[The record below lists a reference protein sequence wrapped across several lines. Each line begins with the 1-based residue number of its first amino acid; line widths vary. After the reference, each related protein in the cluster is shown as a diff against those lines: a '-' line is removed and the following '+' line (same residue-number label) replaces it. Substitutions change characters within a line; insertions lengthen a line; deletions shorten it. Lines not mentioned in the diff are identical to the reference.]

1 MTEFI
6 AENELEAA
14 LVKAADDPTNAPDF
28 YRQLVDGVVYF
39 IEQAV
44 ASDDGNAV
52 GIASME
58 VDGTRYLP
66 IFSSVVR
73 IRQAIDEE
81 VTYAGVNALEFFR
94 MTAGSP
100 VMLNPGSDYGKEILA
115 DEAAAI
121 VDGSI
126 FHMAEEQTLPKDST
140 YLIGDPKIYPDEVVA
155 ALSALFKKKKQ
166 VKQAWVAQIM
176 FVDSGAGP
184 GTLIGI
190 ESDTEIRALASEA
203 HLVLQHVKIPNPP
216 VDFVAITPGSEFSD
230 HFLGQKPFYNRSLL
244 RKLF

>member
-6 AENELEAA
+6 AENELEEA
-14 LVKAADDPTNAPDF
+14 LVKAVNDPSNAPAF
-28 YRQLVDGVVYF
+28 YRQLSDGVVYF

-52 GIASME
+52 GIAPME

-73 IRQAIDEE
+73 IQQAIDDE
-81 VTYAGVNALEFFR
+81 VTYAGVNGMEFFR

-100 VMLNPGSDYGKEILA
+100 ILLNPGSEYGKEILA

-126 FHMAEEQTLPKDST
+126 FHRADQLTLPKDST
-140 YLIGDPKIYPDEVVA
+140 YIIGDPKVYPAELVE
-155 ALSALFKKKKQ
+155 ALSALFRKSKQ
-166 VKQAWVAQIM
+166 VKQAWLAQMMVI
-176 FVDSGAGP
+176 DSASGP
-184 GTLIGI
+184 STLIGI
-190 ESDTEIRALASEA
+190 ESDARIREIANEA
-203 HLVLQHVKIPNPP
+203 HLVLQHVEIPSPP
-216 VDFVAITPGSEFSD
+216 VDFVAVAPGSEFSD
-230 HFLGQKPFYNRSLL
+230 HFLTQKPFYSRSLL